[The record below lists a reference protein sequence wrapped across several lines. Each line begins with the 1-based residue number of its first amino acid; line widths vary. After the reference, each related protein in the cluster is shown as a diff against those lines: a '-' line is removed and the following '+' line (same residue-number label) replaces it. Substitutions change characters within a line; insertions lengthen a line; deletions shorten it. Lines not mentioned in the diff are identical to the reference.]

1 MTSPQSPSAPGTGR
15 AHGAAIIGVDGHLV
29 EAEAVISNGPPAFSI
44 AGLPETSVRET
55 RDRIRAAILNSG
67 QPWPAGSITVN
78 LLPASL
84 PKHGTGLDLAVAV
97 AVLTAAAAVPASA
110 AAKCVFVAEL
120 GLDGSLRPVRGVAP
134 ALIAAASAGYRR
146 AVVAEDNG
154 AEAQVAPG
162 MAVVPCQS
170 LRAVIAW
177 LRGQPSAPQ
186 PGVPAASIPAAPD
199 LRSVISLADLAVGPL
214 VRLALEAAAAGGH
227 HLCLTGSRG
236 AAIPALAAGLAG
248 LLPPLDASEVMEVT
262 TVHSVAGLLSPGHA
276 TITRPPLRSPHHT
289 ATPAAMAG
297 GGAGMTRP
305 GEAALAHRG
314 VLFLEDAPEF
324 AAGVLQVLREPL
336 QHGQVTVARSGRM
349 VRFPAKFIL
358 MAGMTACPCGAGPG
372 CGCGPLQARRYRAR
386 FARELGGHIAIWLQ
400 APFGPAA
407 PVAQTPGAGAD
418 VMSAARVA
426 AARQR
431 ARRRLDGTP
440 WRLNADI
447 PGLELRRSFQPA
459 AEALAPISR
468 AVDLGEISA
477 RSAHQVIR
485 LAWTLADL
493 AGEARP
499 GAQECGLALALQ
511 LGVAR

>member
-1 MTSPQSPSAPGTGR
+1 MTSPQSLPAPGTGR

-67 QPWPAGSITVN
+67 QPWPADSITVN

-84 PKHGTGLDLAVAV
+84 PKHGTGLDLPVAI

-110 AAKCVFVAEL
+110 AAKCVFVGEL
-120 GLDGSLRPVRGVAP
+120 GLDGSLRPVRGVVP
-134 ALIAAASAGYRR
+134 ALIAAASAGCMR
-146 AVVAEDNG
+146 AVVAEGNG

-162 MAVVPCQS
+162 IAVVPCQS

-177 LRGQPSAPQ
+177 LRGQPSAPP

-199 LRSVISLADLAVGPL
+199 VLSVVSLADLAVGPL

-248 LLPPLDASEVMEVT
+248 LLPPLDASEAMEVT
-262 TVHSVAGLLSPGHA
+262 AVHSVAGLLSSRHA
-276 TITRPPLRSPHHT
+276 TITRPPLRSLHHT

-324 AAGVLQVLREPL
+324 AAAALQVLREPL
-336 QHGQVTVARSGRM
+336 QHGQVTLARSGRT

-358 MAGMTACPCGAGPG
+358 IAGMAACPCGAGPG
-372 CGCGPLQARRYRAR
+372 CGCGKLQARRYRAR

-400 APFGPAA
+400 APFAPAT
-407 PVAQTPGAGAD
+407 QTPGAEAD
-418 VMSAARVA
+418 VMSAARGVA

-431 ARRRLDGTP
+431 ARRRLAGTP

-447 PGLELRRSFQPA
+447 PGAELRRSFRPA

-477 RSAHQVIR
+477 CSAHQVIR

-499 GAQECGLALALQ
+499 GAQECGLALAFQ